1 MQTGCLNAGV
11 CRIVNQ
17 LDKYSVVLLLKCG
30 QQRYP
35 ILAITQREDTNDG
48 AQQSANAH
56 PNNAKKNEKKDK
68 ASPKADRILLSQQRN
83 SSAPKKS
90 SSKHMIA
97 EMV

>member
-1 MQTGCLNAGV
+1 MIN
-11 CRIVNQ
+11 
-17 LDKYSVVLLLKCG
+17 VLLYCSINVVN
-30 QQRYP
+30 RDIP

-90 SSKHMIA
+90 SSKA
-97 EMV
+97 YDN